1 MLRTELRSLGPC
13 MGVTDP
19 GGGEY
24 RRPWA
29 LLRRSCGRRRLARDI
44 GHPSAHR
51 IQWGVHR
58 PAYSS
63 RS

>member
-51 IQWGVHR
+51 IQ
-58 PAYSS
+58 
-63 RS
+63 